1 VFLSKIWFFVIAVA
15 AAAALTLAL
24 VMPKPAERA
33 AAVSERKRLQRA
45 CSVVGIVLRSN
56 ARSRVQNVAS
66 VARGYGLGEVSAKA
80 GRGELVSGAENS
92 EGREKLAELVKEF
105 EGSGIPAPSFLFL
118 VDAKGRVVARQGVDE
133 NSYGDVL
140 SGIYAVDDALAGY
153 LRDDIWLYEDNLYRV
168 AVSPVFTDSLAR
180 SGALA
185 IGYAFDKP
193 FADKIGND
201 LEVQLGFYSN
211 GKAIASNHPIQVHDE
226 IVSKYNE
233 ALRGKDSD
241 GSDCGLLEP
250 FEVTAGGTTYTTL
263 MSRLPGEAKDVDSF
277 YAVFVP
283 KPTVVGF
290 FGTLDAVKKDDLGF
304 GNFPWLKLGIGLL
317 VIVVIGLGLMVF
329 ETDLPL
335 RKLGADAVALA
346 QSESKERLDEDSH
359 RGKFGSIA
367 RSVNIH
373 IDKLTREAR
382 AAKKEFD
389 QLIGPA
395 PESSGNIGLPGLSE
409 PAKVAPPPPSEFKF
423 SDSSP
428 KPLPAGAAEF
438 DLGLP
443 KPPTESS
450 PAPGLDLG
458 APAAAPA
465 APAKP
470 AAPKPPPPRPKPP
483 VPAAKPPV
491 PSAEATPAPAPSAD
505 AEPAEKEISIGT
517 EGGESED
524 AYIQEVYQDFLALK
538 RRCGEST
545 DSLTID
551 KFARKLRKNRDA
563 LIEKHGCK
571 SVKFQVYIKDG
582 KAALKASPVK

>member
-1 VFLSKIWFFVIAVA
+1 MFLSKIWFFVMAVA
-15 AAAALTLAL
+15 AAAALTVAL

-45 CSVVGIVLRSN
+45 CSVVGIVMRSN

-66 VARGYGLGEVSAKA
+66 VARGYGLGEVTAKA
-80 GRGELVSGAENS
+80 ARGELVSGAENS

-105 EGSGIPAPSFLFL
+105 DGSGIPKPSFLFL
-118 VDAKGRVVARQGVDE
+118 VDGKGRVVARQGLDE

-140 SGIYAVDDALAGY
+140 SGIYAIDDALAGY
-153 LRDDIWLYEDNLYRV
+153 LRDDVWLYEDNLYRV

-211 GKAIASNHPIQVHDE
+211 GKAIASNHPIQVHDD
-226 IVSKYNE
+226 IVAKYNE
-233 ALRGKDSD
+233 ALRGKESD
-241 GSDCGLLEP
+241 GASDCGLVEP

-263 MSRLPGEAKDVDSF
+263 MSRLPGEATDVDSF

-283 KPTVVGF
+283 RPTAVGF
-290 FGTLDAVKKDDLGF
+290 FGTLDAVKKDDLAF
-304 GNFPWLKLGIGLL
+304 GNFPWLGLGLGLL
-317 VIVVIGLGLMVF
+317 VVVGIGLGLMVF

-346 QSESKERLDEDSH
+346 QSESKERLEEDSH

-373 IDKLTREAR
+373 IDKLSREAR

-395 PESSGNIGLPGLSE
+395 PEASGNIGLPGLSE

-423 SDSSP
+423 SDSAP

-443 KPPTESS
+443 KPPTETT

-458 APAAAPA
+458 A

-483 VPAAKPPV
+483 VPSAKPPT
-491 PSAEATPAPAPSAD
+491 PQAAAAEEPEAAEREIGAD
-505 AEPAEKEISIGT
+505 GS
-517 EGGESED
+517 ESEE
-524 AYIQEVYQDFLALK
+524 AYILEVFQDFVALK
-538 RRCGEST
+538 RRCGESI
-545 DSLTID
+545 DSLTMD